1 MDAYYLSK
9 EDWDAI
15 VELGVGEHKDEKVL
29 KSISTGTKTAFTK
42 RWCLFHL
49 TGYDGLNDHFRY
61 NAMDHP
67 IAFHKAD
74 DLSKAPR
81 KLVAEQLPDLE
92 EAFEVS
98 MT

>member
-42 RWCLFHL
+42 R
-49 TGYDGLNDHFRY
+49 
-61 NAMDHP
+61 
-67 IAFHKAD
+67 
-74 DLSKAPR
+74 
-81 KLVAEQLPDLE
+81 
-92 EAFEVS
+92 
-98 MT
+98 